1 MTIIKT
7 IRKCVEGM
15 ILNDIISILLFCAF
29 AYLFNFNFHRD
40 NYAYAIVMFIGMM
53 VFYGDF
59 YHHLP
64 INWKLYILLIATFLW
79 ALFTIFMGR
88 QALIKPAQRKHFSYA
103 TIIGIFAIIIT
114 FIFRCQHRFKIVRN
128 HRFKNV
134 LFHRFK
140 CCFVCCSV

>member
-1 MTIIKT
+1 MIIIKI

-15 ILNDIISILLFCAF
+15 ILNDIISILLFCVF

-40 NYAYAIVMFIGMM
+40 AIVMFIGMM

-114 FIFRCQHRFKIVRN
+114 FIFRII
-128 HRFKNV
+128 
-134 LFHRFK
+134 L
-140 CCFVCCSV
+140 

>member
-1 MTIIKT
+1 
-7 IRKCVEGM
+7 
-15 ILNDIISILLFCAF
+15 
-29 AYLFNFNFHRD
+29 
-40 NYAYAIVMFIGMM
+40 M

-114 FIFRCQHRFKIVRN
+114 FIFRIILPVKQYKGRDYKSRIASITLLIINC
-128 HRFKNV
+128 
-134 LFHRFK
+134 
-140 CCFVCCSV
+140 

>member
-59 YHHLP
+59 YLHLP

-114 FIFRCQHRFKIVRN
+114 FIFRII
-128 HRFKNV
+128 
-134 LFHRFK
+134 L
-140 CCFVCCSV
+140 

>member
-64 INWKLYILLIATFLW
+64 INWKLYIYLSMCPKGHKIRAIHHVLKRTCFL
-79 ALFTIFMGR
+79 APF
-88 QALIKPAQRKHFSYA
+88 Q
-103 TIIGIFAIIIT
+103 
-114 FIFRCQHRFKIVRN
+114 KINRPV
-128 HRFKNV
+128 
-134 LFHRFK
+134 
-140 CCFVCCSV
+140 

>member
-114 FIFRCQHRFKIVRN
+114 LSSGLFFKAIREHDHEVVSGFY
-128 HRFKNV
+128 HAP
-134 LFHRFK
+134 L
-140 CCFVCCSV
+140 VCS

>member
-1 MTIIKT
+1 
-7 IRKCVEGM
+7 
-15 ILNDIISILLFCAF
+15 
-29 AYLFNFNFHRD
+29 
-40 NYAYAIVMFIGMM
+40 M

-103 TIIGIFAIIIT
+103 TIIGIFAIYHH
-114 FIFRCQHRFKIVRN
+114 FYLQDYPCRN
-128 HRFKNV
+128 NKGA
-134 LFHRFK
+134 
-140 CCFVCCSV
+140 

>member
-1 MTIIKT
+1 MIIIKI
-7 IRKCVEGM
+7 IRKCIEGM
-15 ILNDIISILLFCAF
+15 ILNDIISILLFCVF
-29 AYLFNFNFHRD
+29 AYLFNFNFYRD

-64 INWKLYILLIATFLW
+64 INWKLYILLIATFLC

-88 QALIKPAQRKHFSYA
+88 QALIKPAQRKHFFYA

-114 FIFRCQHRFKIVRN
+114 FIFRII
-128 HRFKNV
+128 
-134 LFHRFK
+134 L
-140 CCFVCCSV
+140 